1 MNIKNKLLPLL
12 IATATLAAAG
22 CDTSSE
28 SPYSPGGGSATNII
42 SSTNFGITASELNPQ
57 VLEFSPATVIGS
69 TATTANLSD
78 LLYSYSPVESE
89 ITVTAADNN
98 GALVNSGTVY
108 FTTQYGILSAPSC
121 QLQEGRCSVT
131 WESVASLENLIL
143 VGGQIDIV
151 NNITAWTYGSEGFI
165 DLDGDDRLS
174 DSEVFFDTEEPY
186 LDRNDNNTYDVLADD
201 TITDNTHD
209 DANGLFDGPS
219 CDPNTR
225 SDCGSSSLIPIFD
238 SVSLKLDFNST
249 DVANLSVTIDSPA
262 DNFTTTS
269 GTNINFSATA
279 TDPEDGT
286 ILGADNPVA
295 GDRIEWRS
303 DQDGL
308 IGGSTSFN
316 INNLSVNTHVITVT
330 VTDSDANTA
339 TDSITV
345 VVNP

>member
-1 MNIKNKLLPLL
+1 MNIKTKLLPLL

-22 CDTSSE
+22 CDTASE
-28 SPYSPGGGSATNII
+28 SPYSAGGGSSTNII

-57 VLEFSPATVIGS
+57 VLEFSTTTVIGS
-69 TATTANLSD
+69 TATTANYSD
-78 LLYSYSPVESE
+78 VLVHWSPVESE

-98 GALVNSGTVY
+98 GALVNSGTVF
-108 FTTQYGILSAPSC
+108 FTTQYGILSASSC
-121 QLQEGRCSVT
+121 ELEAGRCSVT

-143 VGGQIDIV
+143 DNGQIDIV

-165 DLDGDDRLS
+165 DLDGDNRLS
-174 DSEVFFDTEEPY
+174 DSEVFFDTEDPY
-186 LDRNDNNTYDVLADD
+186 LDRNDNRSYDASTDD
-201 TITDNTHD
+201 TIIDNIHD
-209 DANGLFDGPS
+209 GVNGLFDGPN

-249 DVANLSVTIDSPA
+249 DVAALSVTIDNPA
-262 DNFTTTS
+262 DNFTVTD

-286 ILGADNPVA
+286 ILGTDNPEI
-295 GDRIEWRS
+295 GNRIQWVS

-308 IGGSTSFN
+308 IGGSSSFN
-316 INNLSVNTHVITVT
+316 TNSLSVNTHVITVT

>member
-1 MNIKNKLLPLL
+1 MNIKIKLLPLI
-12 IATATLAAAG
+12 IATAALATAG
-22 CDTSSE
+22 CDTSGE
-28 SPYSPGGGSATNII
+28 SPYSPGGGSSSNII

-57 VLEFSPATVIGS
+57 VIEFDTSTVIGS
-69 TATTANLSD
+69 TATTANSSD
-78 LLYSYSPVESE
+78 VINSWSPVESE

-121 QLQEGRCSVT
+121 QLEQGRCSVT
-131 WESVASLENLIL
+131 WESVASLENLL
-143 VGGQIDIV
+143 LGGGQIDIV

-174 DSEVFFDTEEPY
+174 DSEVFFDTVEPY
-186 LDRNDNNTYDVLADD
+186 LDRNDNNTYDVLTDD

-209 DANGLFDGPS
+209 DANSLFDGPN

-238 SVSLKLDFNST
+238 SVSLRLNFDSSN
-249 DVANLSVTIDSPA
+249 VAVLSVTIDNPA
-262 DNFTTTS
+262 NNFTTTS
-269 GTNINFSATA
+269 GTNITFTATA

-286 ILGADNPVA
+286 ILGTDNPVI
-295 GDRIEWRS
+295 GDRIQWTS

-308 IGGSTSFN
+308 IGGSSSFN
-316 INNLSVNTHVITVT
+316 TNSLSTATHVITVT
-330 VTDSDANTA
+330 VTDSDANTT